1 MTASALSPCRRITVQ
16 VREKDGER
24 EVEENIA
31 KPELEFLVPS
41 RKPSVYD
48 HGSQFYCVNS

>member
-16 VREKDGER
+16 VREKDGEHD
-24 EVEENIA
+24 VEENIA

-41 RKPSVYD
+41 RR
-48 HGSQFYCVNS
+48 